1 MKKLRFIVP
10 IFMLLGIV
18 ACNKEDQELRM
29 QPVVKSENDNFC
41 FNSKTVKI
49 AVLSDLHYMDPSL
62 LKKDGSAF
70 QMYLLQDPKLLAE
83 SGAILQQIL
92 HKLVIEK
99 PDLVLISGDL
109 TKDGELVSHK
119 SLLKQLQILGLNHIK
134 VLVVP
139 GNHDINNP
147 DAKLFNGD
155 NATSVATI
163 TPENF
168 KSLYADYG
176 YKTAIARDPNSLS
189 YVSEPVKDLRIL
201 ALDANEYY
209 NNSPVYCVVA
219 GNIKDATMEW
229 AKKQLADAKVKG
241 KTVIGMMHHG
251 IVEHF
256 TGESVI
262 FPDYLV
268 DNWGARADEFMKAGL
283 KVMFT
288 GHFHAN
294 DATQRN
300 LGNLSLVDIE
310 TGSPVIYASPYRI
323 INLVNNKLY
332 IKTDHVEHIN
342 YPGLNGVPFP
352 DFEKAFSLN
361 GFEIQ
366 AKYML
371 MSAPYNVPEDV
382 ATQISPVFAEAMMA
396 HFAGDETLSAE
407 ANEEI
412 QTISAISPDLA
423 NIIYGLY
430 TDLPPKDNDLI
441 VDLN

>member
-1 MKKLRFIVP
+1 
-10 IFMLLGIV
+10 MLLAIV
-18 ACNKEDQELRM
+18 ACNKEDQELCF
-29 QPVVKSENDNFC
+29 QPAPKSNDNNFI
-41 FNSKTVKI
+41 FSPNTLKI

-62 LKKDGSAF
+62 LKEDGSAF
-70 QMYLLQDPKLLAE
+70 QMYLMQDPKLLAE
-83 SGAILQQIL
+83 SGAILHEIIHRL
-92 HKLVIEK
+92 LVEK

-109 TKDGELVSHK
+109 TKDGELISHK
-119 SLLKQLQILGLNHIK
+119 SIIKQLQILSLNHIK
-134 VLVVP
+134 VLVIP

-155 NATSVATI
+155 NTVPVPTI
-163 TPENF
+163 TPDNF

-176 YKTAIARDPNSLS
+176 YKTAIAKDPASLS
-189 YVSEPVKDLRIL
+189 YVSEPFKDLRIL
-201 ALDANEYY
+201 AIDANEYY
-209 NNSPVYCVVA
+209 NNTPLYCVVA
-219 GNIKDATMEW
+219 GNIKDATMQW
-229 AKKQLADAKVKG
+229 AKKQLADARAKG

-256 TGESVI
+256 MGESVI

-294 DATQRN
+294 DATQRI

-310 TGSPVIYASPYRI
+310 TGSPVIYASPYRM

-332 IKTDHVEHIN
+332 IKTEHIEHIN

-352 DFEKAFSLN
+352 EYEKAFSLN

-382 ATQISPVFAEAMMA
+382 ATQISPVFAEAMLT
-396 HFAGDETLSAE
+396 HFGGDETLSAE
-407 ANEEI
+407 TNTEI
-412 QTISAISPDLA
+412 QAIAAISPDLA